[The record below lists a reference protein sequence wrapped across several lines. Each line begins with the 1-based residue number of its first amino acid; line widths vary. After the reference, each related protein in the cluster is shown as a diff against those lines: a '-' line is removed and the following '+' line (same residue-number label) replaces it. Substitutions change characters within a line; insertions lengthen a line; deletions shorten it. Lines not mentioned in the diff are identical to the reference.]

1 MTFFFLAFGCLSALG
16 GMLMLIEPG
25 LAVGLVRRYSDSL
38 GLYLTAIVSRAIVGF
53 VFFAYAEESTYPA
66 IFEIIGVLAAAGVI
80 VLAGIGRSRFARLMK
95 WWLDNF
101 PVVGRVGGLFGM
113 ALGGFIVYAV
123 T

>member
-1 MTFFFLAFGCLSALG
+1 
-16 GMLMLIEPG
+16 MLIAPG

-38 GLYLTAIVSRAIVGF
+38 GLYLAAIVGRAIVGF
-53 VFFAYAEESTYPA
+53 VFFAYAEDSNYPA
-66 IFEIIGVLAAAGVI
+66 IFEIIGVLAAAGAI
-80 VLAGIGRSRFARLMK
+80 ILGGIGRSRFAQLMK

-113 ALGGFIVYAV
+113 ALGGFVVYAV